1 MRRTMDSAVA
11 DRAPL
16 PLVTRFPAL
25 ARVPRISLGTFPTP
39 VQRVAALDSATQ
51 LWVKRD
57 DLTAAEYG
65 GNKVR
70 ALEFLLAGVAPGD
83 TVLTVGGEGSTH
95 VLATAAHAR
104 RLGAHTVAVRWRH
117 ERNPMAD
124 AVAER
129 ANGLCARI
137 TTTGWAVTGLLRAL
151 SVRVAG
157 GVHWVPAGGTSPLGM
172 LGHVNAALE
181 LAGQIA
187 AGELPVVDRIV
198 APLGSGGTVAGLA
211 LGLAIAGVDAT
222 VVGAR
227 VAPRVVAN
235 RVRVLAL
242 ARSTARLI
250 ERLTGERLPR
260 PARVDVDHAVYGG
273 AYGRPTREGDAAD
286 AAMHGATGVRLD
298 ATYSAK
304 ALAAVLGAPTRG
316 RVLFWLTFDARGLV
330 RRTEAPLHGLPV

>member
-1 MRRTMDSAVA
+1 MDSAVA

-25 ARVPRISLGTFPTP
+25 ARVPRISLGIFPTP
-39 VQRVAALDSATQ
+39 VQRVKALDSASE

-104 RLGAHTVAVRWRH
+104 RLGAQTVAVRWRH

-124 AVAER
+124 AVAEQ
-129 ANGLCARI
+129 ASGLCARI
-137 TTTGWAVTGLLRAL
+137 TTTRWAVAGLLRAL
-151 SVRVAG
+151 RVRVAG
-157 GVHWVPAGGTSPLGM
+157 GVHWVPAGGTSPLGI

-181 LAGQIA
+181 LARQMS
-187 AGELPVVDRIV
+187 AGELPLVDRIV

-211 LGLAIAGVDAT
+211 LGLAIAGVDAI

-227 VAPRVVAN
+227 VAPRVIAN
-235 RVRVLAL
+235 RARVLSL
-242 ARSTARLI
+242 ARGTSRLI

-260 PARVDVDHAVYGG
+260 PVRVEVDHAVYGG
-273 AYGRPTREGDAAD
+273 AYGKPTREGDAAE
-286 AAMHGATGVRLD
+286 AAMRGAAGLRLD

-304 ALAAVLGAPTRG
+304 ALAAVLAAPAGAP
-316 RVLFWLTFDARGLV
+316 VLFWLTFDARWLGP
-330 RRTEAPLHGLPV
+330 RAEAPIHGLSV